1 MKSVKRA
8 QMMGQRA
15 LRPRPARKV
24 VGVGKLVLFAG
35 AALMLGGCSPDS
47 ILKSDELPSNVAD
60 PAITKTPEGAVA
72 AYNGL
77 NEQFRRAFGGGSDGA
92 GTGVTVIGGLLG
104 DELQV
109 GGFQLGAAS
118 LPVDARSMLEGVE
131 DATALDAYSRL
142 QRVRGQ
148 ASQAIGLL
156 TRYAPEQRALAG
168 HAYVLQAYAEIF
180 LAELFCSG
188 VPLSTLDFDGDY
200 TLRPGSST
208 DEVYAHALALLDT
221 ALTLVGDSARFVNL
235 TRIAQARA
243 HLDLG
248 QLAEAAAV
256 VAAVPDDYEYAVG
269 FLAGSTSNSTSTS
282 SSTNFAYVP
291 SSLWGLSVAD
301 REGIS
306 GLDYRTSG
314 DPRVATTLLATNQAG
329 WGIYHPDKYA
339 TDGSS
344 PIVLASGVEA
354 RLIGAEAA
362 LAAEDARWLVTLN
375 ALRTDGTFSTQPNAS
390 DSTQTDTLWNAGS
403 GGVTRLAPLEDPGTP
418 EARLDLLFRERA
430 FWLFLTGHR
439 QADLRRL
446 VRHYKRAAP
455 QVFPSGA
462 YPAPGASYG
471 SDVTIPIP
479 IEESISNP
487 HFSGCISREA

>member
-1 MKSVKRA
+1 MMSVNRA
-8 QMMGQRA
+8 RMMGQRA
-15 LRPRPARKV
+15 LHSRRSRKTA
-24 VGVGKLVLFAG
+24 GVGTFMLLVG
-35 AALMLGGCSPDS
+35 AAVLLGGCSLDS
-47 ILKSDELPSNVAD
+47 ILESDKLPPNVAD
-60 PAITKTPEGAVA
+60 PAVTKTPEGAVA

-77 NEQFRRAFGGGSDGA
+77 HEQFRRAFGGGSGGG
-92 GTGVTVIGGLLG
+92 GTSVTVIGGLLG

-109 GGFQLGAAS
+109 GGFELGSSSA
-118 LPVDARSMLEGVE
+118 PVDARAMLEGVE
-131 DATALDAYSRL
+131 DATALGAYSRL

-156 TRYAPEQRALAG
+156 TRYAPEQRALRG

-200 TLRPGSST
+200 TLLPGSTT

-221 ALTLVGDSARFVNL
+221 ALTLVGDSVRFADLARL
-235 TRIAQARA
+235 GQARA
-243 HLDLG
+243 HMGLG
-248 QLAEAAAV
+248 QLAEAAAA
-256 VAAVPDDYEYAVG
+256 VASVPDDYEYAVS
-269 FLAGSTSNSTSTS
+269 FLAGSDSG
-282 SSTNFAYVP
+282 STNFAYP
-291 SSLWGLSVAD
+291 QSSPLWELSVAD
-301 REGIS
+301 REGVN

-314 DPRVATTLLATNQAG
+314 DPRVATTLLATNPVG

-362 LAAEDARWLVTLN
+362 LAADDASWLVTLN
-375 ALRTDGTFSTQPNAS
+375 ALRTDGTFSTQPNAA
-390 DSTQTDTLWNAGS
+390 DPAQTDTLWNAGT
-403 GGVTRLAPLEDPGTP
+403 GGVARLAPLEDPGTP
-418 EARLDLLFRERA
+418 ETRLDLLFRERA

-446 VRHYKRAAP
+446 VHHYKRAESH
-455 QVFPSGA
+455 VFPSGA

-479 IEESISNP
+479 VEESVSNP

>member
-1 MKSVKRA
+1 MMSVKRA
-8 QMMGQRA
+8 WMKVQRA
-15 LRPRPARKV
+15 PVSHWARKPV
-24 VGVGKLVLFAG
+24 VGLLALLAV
-35 AALMLGGCSPDS
+35 AAVFLGGCSPDS
-47 ILKSDELPSNVAD
+47 ILQSDKLPPEIAD
-60 PAITKTPEGAVA
+60 PAITKTPQGALA

-77 NEQFRRAFGGGSDGA
+77 HQQFRLAFAGRGGAEGF
-92 GTGVTVIGGLLG
+92 VTNVTAMGGLFS

-109 GGFQLGAAS
+109 GGSSLGGSS
-118 LPVDARSMLEGVE
+118 LPVDARSMLEGVADG
-131 DATALDAYSRL
+131 DALATYSKL

-168 HAYVLQAYAEIF
+168 HAYVLEAYAEIF
-180 LAELFCSG
+180 LAELYCSG
-188 VPLSTLDFDGDY
+188 IPLSTLDFDGDY

-208 DEVYAHALALLDT
+208 EEVYAHALALLDT
-221 ALTLVGDSARFVNL
+221 ALTLAGDSVRFVNL
-235 TRIAQARA
+235 ARLAQARA
-243 HLDLG
+243 YLGLD

-256 VAAVPDDYEYAVG
+256 VASVPDDYEYAVG
-269 FLAGSTSNSTSTS
+269 YLAVATSG
-282 SSTNFAYVP
+282 STNFADV
-291 SSLWGLSVAD
+291 SSSFWGLSVAD
-301 REGIS
+301 REGVN

-314 DPRVATTLLATNQAG
+314 DPRVATTRLGTNQYG

-339 TDGSS
+339 IDGGS

-362 LAAEDARWLVTLN
+362 LAADDASWLVTLN
-375 ALRTDGTFSTQPNAS
+375 ALRTDGTYSTQPNAE
-390 DSTQTDTLWNAGS
+390 DSTQTDTLWNAGT
-403 GGVTRLAPLEDPGTP
+403 GGVAGLAPLEDPGTP
-418 EARLDLLFRERA
+418 DARLDLLFRERA

-446 VRHYKRAAP
+446 VRHYGRAEH

-462 YPAPGASYG
+462 YPAPGESYG

-479 IEESISNP
+479 MEESISNP
-487 HFSGCISREA
+487 HFTGCISREP